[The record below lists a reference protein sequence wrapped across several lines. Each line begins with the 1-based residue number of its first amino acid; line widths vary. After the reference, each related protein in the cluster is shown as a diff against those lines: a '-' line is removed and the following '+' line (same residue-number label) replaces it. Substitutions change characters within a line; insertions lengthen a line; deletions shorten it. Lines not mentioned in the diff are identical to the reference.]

1 MTEDKFTIYRPF
13 SPPIGKTRLPLELIN
28 DLNNYVE
35 TVINDEK
42 LAENMNHGN
51 YLAGQ
56 VTQEFRVSKDFLDRI
71 KWLINLLK
79 IH

>member
-1 MTEDKFTIYRPF
+1 MRGEI

-56 VTQEFRVSKDFLDRI
+56 VTQEFRVSKDFLD
-71 KWLINLLK
+71 KVLLNLL
-79 IH
+79 